1 MKSQDIGLLLK
12 LRSME
17 IQEKQALMLQE
28 QPLDDYGWADWNVA
42 VAALSGLPLP
52 ESRRNPDYTARGLE
66 LETGISKTQINLSL
80 KRCMDIGLA
89 FRDRQHEVP
98 RANAKAL
105 LEFLVYAVRYVFPAR
120 KGELTRGIG
129 TAFSAPAL
137 RSKLLN
143 AGEMELVWPD
153 AYGKSMG
160 QSVEPLFKS
169 APHAVK
175 RDPVLYELLALVDAL
190 RLGQPRERK
199 LATELLEARL
209 LGQA

>member
-17 IQEKQALMLQE
+17 IMEKQALTLQE
-28 QPLDDYGWADWNVA
+28 QAPQDPSWADWSVDA
-42 VAALSGLPLP
+42 AALGKPSLPDDA
-52 ESRRNPDYTARGLE
+52 RQPDYTARGLE

-80 KRCMDIGLA
+80 KRCMVIGLA

-105 LEFLVYAVRYVFPAR
+105 LEFLVYAIRYVFPAR

-129 TAFSAPAL
+129 TAFSAPPL
-137 RSKLLN
+137 RSKLLS
-143 AGEMELVWPD
+143 AGELELVWPD

-199 LATELLEARL
+199 LAAELLEARL
-209 LGQA
+209 LEQA